1 MPSYFKYLFS
11 SDDTIPKRMLN
22 KWKRRKVQTETSN
35 YDDDQI
41 NGEDDQ
47 INGEEDQI
55 NGEDDQINNSLTD
68 NDDKLEQ
75 ENGSTNDLND
85 SIKSLLHDKDFS
97 KIDLYGALL
106 SLFFSS
112 KLSQSAFSL
121 VLDFVELIS
130 EMDAPKDFDDC
141 GNTFL
146 KLIGE
151 QKIAYSKK
159 WYCKSCNL
167 EVNLNT
173 PKQRMC
179 YICCKR

>member
-47 INGEEDQI
+47 IN
-55 NGEDDQINNSLTD
+55 NSLTN

-85 SIKSLLHDKDFS
+85 SIKSLLHDKDCS

-112 KLSQSAFSL
+112 KLSVSFFACFG
-121 VLDFVELIS
+121 F
-130 EMDAPKDFDDC
+130 C
-141 GNTFL
+141 
-146 KLIGE
+146 
-151 QKIAYSKK
+151 
-159 WYCKSCNL
+159 
-167 EVNLNT
+167 
-173 PKQRMC
+173 
-179 YICCKR
+179 